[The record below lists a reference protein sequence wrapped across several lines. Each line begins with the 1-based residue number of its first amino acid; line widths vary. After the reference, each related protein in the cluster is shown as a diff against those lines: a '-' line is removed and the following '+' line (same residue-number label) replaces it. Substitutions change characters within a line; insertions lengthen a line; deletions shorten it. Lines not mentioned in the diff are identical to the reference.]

1 MSKDRGP
8 HISEAEVP
16 KMVEAIA
23 LTDGDSRRDIM
34 TRLAWRPAWAI
45 RSRRG
50 AIATLIGMFGRPDR
64 P

>member
-23 LTDGDSRRDIM
+23 LTDGDSRRDLM
-34 TRLAWRPAWAI
+34 TPSRLAAGLGDPEPPRRHRP
-45 RSRRG
+45 
-50 AIATLIGMFGRPDR
+50 P
-64 P
+64 